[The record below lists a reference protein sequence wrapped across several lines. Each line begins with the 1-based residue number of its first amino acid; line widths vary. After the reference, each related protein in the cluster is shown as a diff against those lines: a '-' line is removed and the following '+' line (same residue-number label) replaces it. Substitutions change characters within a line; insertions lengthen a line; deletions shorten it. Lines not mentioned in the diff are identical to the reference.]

1 MRTRILFLFILC
13 IHFHKI
19 IVSAYSLNEVRYFR
33 FLKSNVFKSGM
44 ILLIIIQEKSGNE
57 KRLREDVK
65 TTTIK
70 KHDFMLLQV
79 LCFLEVEFK
88 HLLEY
93 NDV

>member
-1 MRTRILFLFILC
+1 MCNMKISKSFLMGGQIRRVKRTYNL
-13 IHFHKI
+13 
-19 IVSAYSLNEVRYFR
+19 RY
-33 FLKSNVFKSGM
+33 
-44 ILLIIIQEKSGNE
+44 IIIQEKSGNE